1 MHEGDK
7 FQIKKYRAGRKVLK
21 YVEQIEY
28 RGNEH
33 DLKGD
38 IFDQI
43 DAKEILGICDYDAI
57 GLGQNTNNAVLIAT
71 EFFHASLG
79 ASQLVGY
86 PSVNSAGG
94 SR

>member
-1 MHEGDK
+1 MQFVG
-7 FQIKKYRAGRKVLK
+7 I
-21 YVEQIEY
+21 
-28 RGNEH
+28 
-33 DLKGD
+33 
-38 IFDQI
+38 
-43 DAKEILGICDYDAI
+43 EILGICDYDAI
-57 GLGQNTNNAVLIAT
+57 GLVQNTNNAVLIAT